1 MIDPTPEELTFTVED
16 EIKDV
21 KFGRPHVVVIGAGA
35 SLAAFP
41 SGDANGFRL
50 PLMIDFVEVLNLGP
64 FLQKNNIDYKGR
76 NFEEIYSGL
85 YEQKREFIKK
95 TIEEKTY
102 SYFSKM
108 RLPDNFPLDSIYN
121 RYKNAKESKKSE
133 RAYARLNRKSRCLYV
148 GSSKGLIPRI
158 KQHLG
163 FGPKGTF
170 AMQLCY
176 WCENLDLDI
185 TLNIY
190 AFGNGISIKAFQA
203 FDDGA
208 WNSLK
213 PMLGRQGKK

>member
-1 MIDPTPEELTFTVED
+1 MEIEKVKKATITDLVSIIDDIKNIRFEEKLSYKFNT
-16 EIKDV
+16 KDLQNV
-21 KFGRPHVVVIGAGA
+21 Q
-35 SLAAFP
+35 
-41 SGDANGFRL
+41 
-50 PLMIDFVEVLNLGP
+50 FVEN
-64 FLQKNNIDYKGR
+64 FLNNIKKQINHNKYKY
-76 NFEEIYSGL
+76 IYT
-85 YEQKREFIKK
+85 FC
-95 TIEEKTY
+95 
-102 SYFSKM
+102 
-108 RLPDNFPLDSIYN
+108 LPGNFPLDSIYN

-203 FDDGA
+203 FEDGA

>member
-1 MIDPTPEELTFTVED
+1 MEIEKVKKATINDLVSTIDDIKNIRFEEKLSY
-16 EIKDV
+16 
-21 KFGRPHVVVIGAGA
+21 KFNTNDLQNVQ
-35 SLAAFP
+35 
-41 SGDANGFRL
+41 
-50 PLMIDFVEVLNLGP
+50 FVEK
-64 FLQKNNIDYKGR
+64 FLNNIKKQINHNKYKY
-76 NFEEIYSGL
+76 IYT
-85 YEQKREFIKK
+85 FC
-95 TIEEKTY
+95 
-102 SYFSKM
+102 
-108 RLPDNFPLDSIYN
+108 LPDNFPLDSIYN

-133 RAYARLNRKSRCLYV
+133 RAYARLNIKSRCLYV

-163 FGPKGTF
+163 FGPKGTY

-190 AFGNGISIKAFQA
+190 AFDNNISIKAFQA
-203 FDDGA
+203 FEDGA

>member
-1 MIDPTPEELTFTVED
+1 MNNMNIENVKKGTIADLKSIITDLENLRFEEKSPFKFNTKDLQNDQFVED
-16 EIKDV
+16 FLNKIRKKV
-21 KFGRPHVVVIGAGA
+21 NHNRYKYVYTF
-35 SLAAFP
+35 
-41 SGDANGFRL
+41 
-50 PLMIDFVEVLNLGP
+50 FVLSN
-64 FLQKNNIDYKGR
+64 
-76 NFEEIYSGL
+76 S
-85 YEQKREFIKK
+85 
-95 TIEEKTY
+95 
-102 SYFSKM
+102 
-108 RLPDNFPLDSIYN
+108 PLDRLYN

-133 RAYARLNRKSRCLYV
+133 RAYARLNGKSRCLYV

-190 AFGNGISIKAFQA
+190 AFGNGITTKAFQA
-203 FDDGA
+203 FEDGA

>member
-1 MIDPTPEELTFTVED
+1 MEIEKVQKATINDLVSIIDDIKNIRLEEKLSYKFNT
-16 EIKDV
+16 KDLQNV
-21 KFGRPHVVVIGAGA
+21 Q
-35 SLAAFP
+35 
-41 SGDANGFRL
+41 
-50 PLMIDFVEVLNLGP
+50 FVEN
-64 FLQKNNIDYKGR
+64 FLNNIKKQINHTKYKY
-76 NFEEIYSGL
+76 IYT
-85 YEQKREFIKK
+85 FC
-95 TIEEKTY
+95 
-102 SYFSKM
+102 
-108 RLPDNFPLDSIYN
+108 LPDNFPLDSIYD
-121 RYKNAKESKKSE
+121 RYRNAKESKKSE

-148 GSSKGLIPRI
+148 GSSKGLPPRI

-203 FDDGA
+203 FEDGA